1 MLLADNHLLKLALPG
16 GVVVARQ
23 RLGRPSPDA
32 RGSHVMALDGDGRIV
47 HVVVSDGPGRHSRV
61 VAVDAATLR
70 LRARH
75 PLEAGSVYRSLAI
88 GPRTGHLYLF
98 GNQPSAAGAS
108 VVVVRLEETTGKAV
122 GRWSLHRADRWDWR
136 VYRGVVS
143 ADEEQIAISYH
154 GPDTSGADVLSIET
168 GRRIPCWRAP
178 PSGSGCAATAH
189 GRLDPHGERFL
200 AATGSPTIEQITD
213 SGRVVQR
220 WETGLAGNH
229 LMEFAVEESA
239 DRLYA
244 IGSCGYVGG
253 LNVVDLAARRSYPL
267 APPIRRTPGSEK
279 PGPEAVCGE
288 RIELLDGL
296 LAIARTARPVPD
308 PEASGAVLLIDAR
321 DGRPLRAVSVPSEP
335 VDLLLAAGR

>member
-1 MLLADNHLLKLALPG
+1 VLLADNQLLKVALPG

-32 RGSHVMALDGDGRIV
+32 TGSHVMALDSDGRMV
-47 HVVVSDGPGRHSRV
+47 HIVVSDGPARHSRV

-70 LRARH
+70 VRARH
-75 PLEAGSVYRSLAI
+75 PLEAGSVYRSIAI

-98 GNQPSAAGAS
+98 GNQPSAAGSS
-108 VVVVRLEETTGKAV
+108 VIVVRLEATTGKAV
-122 GRWSLHRADRWDWR
+122 RRWSLRRTDKRDWR
-136 VYRGVVS
+136 VYQGVVS
-143 ADEEQIAISYH
+143 ADEQQVAISYH
-154 GPDTSGADVLSIET
+154 GPDTSGADVLNVET
-168 GRRIPCWRAP
+168 GRPIPCWRAP
-178 PSGSGCAATAH
+178 PPGSGCAATAH
-189 GRLDPHGERFL
+189 GRVDRYGERFL

-213 SGRVVQR
+213 SGRVIKR

-229 LMEFAVEESA
+229 LMEFAVQESA
-239 DRLYA
+239 QRLYA
-244 IGSCGYVGG
+244 LGSCGYVGG
-253 LNVVDLAARRSYPL
+253 LSVVDLAAGRTNRL

-279 PGPEAVCGE
+279 LGPEAVCGE

-321 DGRPLRAVSVPSEP
+321 DGRLLRAVSVPSEP